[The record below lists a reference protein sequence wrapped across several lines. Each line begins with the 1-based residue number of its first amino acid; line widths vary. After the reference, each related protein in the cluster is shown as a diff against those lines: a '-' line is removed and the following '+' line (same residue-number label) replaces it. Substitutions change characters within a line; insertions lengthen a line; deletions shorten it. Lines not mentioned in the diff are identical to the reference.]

1 MHTNFIHI
9 KTKSRNLISEATA
22 ARHKPARTFKRK
34 SHWNFA
40 SRTFV
45 NTKQRRAIKNKKYL
59 TLLNCCCH
67 TRGWRRILCLIS
79 WWNQLPEDEFF
90 LTAVSYLCKLFPS
103 LWIRNI
109 HVSVQR
115 SRFSSPFSISWP
127 VQLSGEGSLEETSR
141 TRTTACQMFKTDIQY
156 TCS

>member
-1 MHTNFIHI
+1 MHTNFIHT

-45 NTKQRRAIKNKKYL
+45 NTKQGRVIKNKKYL

-79 WWNQLPEDEFF
+79 WWNQFPEDEFF

-109 HVSVQR
+109 HVSVLY
-115 SRFSSPFSISWP
+115 F
-127 VQLSGEGSLEETSR
+127 V
-141 TRTTACQMFKTDIQY
+141 
-156 TCS
+156 TCSSQRRGIIRGNFKNKDNRLSDVQDWYSIYMQLALYRDTN